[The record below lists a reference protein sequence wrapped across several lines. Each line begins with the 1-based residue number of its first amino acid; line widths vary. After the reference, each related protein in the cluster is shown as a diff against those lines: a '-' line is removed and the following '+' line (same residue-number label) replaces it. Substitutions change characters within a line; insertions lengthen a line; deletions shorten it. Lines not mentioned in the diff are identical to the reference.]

1 MIERLNFIFSIA
13 LKHLGGKRKQTV
25 LVIAGVAVGSMV
37 MIITLA
43 LGEGIVTDIQNKII
57 EISPLVTIK
66 GEKIEGKERMLMK
79 DSPYSTDK
87 FIMSSR
93 IKPDETKEI
102 KPYTEVVSIAEE
114 LSEVDAVSPVVIARG
129 VLRYRTL
136 TKQGIIKGIIPEK
149 EAKIANLTR
158 NILTGSLNELVY
170 TKDGTLLG
178 KGLANKLKVKY
189 HDIISV
195 TGESG
200 KIFRLRVVGTFA
212 SGFSAVDDNNAFVNL
227 RMAQTINDF
236 SANEVSAIGIHT
248 KDIEKVNEVSE
259 KIKKLTGYQSE
270 TWEEANANLLS
281 LFKRNNT
288 ITLFLVVFVFIV
300 AGFGI
305 ANVLITIV
313 LQKQQDIAIMKSM
326 GVSKRSVEAIFL
338 VEGLI
343 LGLIG
348 AIIGAIA
355 GHLVTNLISSLPISY
370 GESAVVRSDH
380 IVTVQKPV
388 FFLLTSFF
396 SILMSALSSLGPA
409 RRAARL
415 RPVDILRA

>member
-1 MIERLNFIFSIA
+1 MIERLTFIFSIA
-13 LKHLGGKRKQTV
+13 LKHLSGKRKQTI
-25 LVIAGVAVGSMV
+25 LVIAGVAIGSMV
-37 MIITLA
+37 MILTLA
-43 LGEGIVTDIQNKII
+43 LGEGIVSDIQNKII
-57 EISPLVTIK
+57 EISPLITIK
-66 GEKIEGKERMLMK
+66 GEKLKGKERLLLSESPNSADKILM
-79 DSPYSTDK
+79 P
-87 FIMSSR
+87 SR

-102 KPYTEVVSIAEE
+102 KPYTEVLSIAED

-129 VLRYRTL
+129 VIRHRTL
-136 TKQGIIKGIIPEK
+136 TKQGNIKGIVPEK
-149 EAKIANLTR
+149 EAKIANLAR
-158 NILTGSLNELVY
+158 NILTGSLDELTY
-170 TKDGTLLG
+170 TKDGALLG
-178 KGLANKLKVKY
+178 NGLAKKLKVKY

-200 KIFRLRVVGTFA
+200 KIYRLRVVGSFA
-212 SGFSAVDDNNAFVNL
+212 SGFSAVDDNNLFVNL
-227 RMAQTINDF
+227 RMGQTINDF
-236 SANEVSAIGIHT
+236 SANEVSAIGIHI

-259 KIKKLTGYQSE
+259 KIKKLTGYQCE

-326 GVSKRSVEAIFL
+326 GVSRKSVEAIFL

-343 LGLIG
+343 LGLAG

-355 GHLVTNLISSLPISY
+355 GHLITNLISSLPISY

-396 SILMSALSSLGPA
+396 SILMSMLSSMGPA

-415 RPVDILRA
+415 KPVDILRA